1 MFLWKIFQGKD
12 SFFDEQSLYFC
23 NRLKGNF
30 FPRVF
35 IPKSWKYT
43 IHYRNI
49 WKRKIT
55 VTFVKDPLCFINA
68 LLSIIIAIQLFLFT
82 KKIPSFQIG
91 DLSKIVPSYVFV
103 LLPNFFIKKMN
114 FICALF
120 CLRLIFMLRMLC
132 LRKYSVI
139 FSILDIIWNRSRK
152 ATFMGVSVF
161 PSKFFFEVSNFLMLK
176 TQIYQKAPFH
186 ATTVGISLI
195 ELCGLQISKNWLFS
209 VVVK

>member
-1 MFLWKIFQGKD
+1 MFLWKIFLGKD

-23 NRLKGNF
+23 NSLKGNF

-35 IPKSWKYT
+35 IPNSWKYT

-82 KKIPSFQIG
+82 KKIRSFQIG

-132 LRKYSVI
+132 LRKY
-139 FSILDIIWNRSRK
+139 
-152 ATFMGVSVF
+152 
-161 PSKFFFEVSNFLMLK
+161 
-176 TQIYQKAPFH
+176 
-186 ATTVGISLI
+186 
-195 ELCGLQISKNWLFS
+195 
-209 VVVK
+209 